1 MMKIRIAL
9 FSETYLLQIN
19 GVATQV
25 KTLKEGM
32 DRHSLLI
39 GDGPALSELKEL
51 TRRLNVDSA
60 DVRGTAGFTV
70 AG

>member
-1 MMKIRIAL
+1 
-9 FSETYLLQIN
+9 
-19 GVATQV
+19 
-25 KTLKEGM
+25 M

-60 DVRGTAGFTV
+60 DVRGTAGFTE